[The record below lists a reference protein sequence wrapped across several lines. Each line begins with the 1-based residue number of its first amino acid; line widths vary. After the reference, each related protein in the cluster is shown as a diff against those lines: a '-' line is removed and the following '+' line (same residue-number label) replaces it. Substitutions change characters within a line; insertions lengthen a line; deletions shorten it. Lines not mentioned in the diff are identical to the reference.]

1 VTGRANLECMVLMN
15 YSAGQQ
21 INIDRSRPLLQWP
34 SRRRCPQQV
43 LNIVLSTS
51 RPRLAPAVTVGH
63 SLHLTAAPGSPAPC
77 RSLLAVAKSV
87 SHLVPHWRPADDYN
101 GSLHLTAVSP
111 GFSHE
116 AELVLPTALA
126 PRAAEPQEYR
136 RVRATGAIRS

>member
-1 VTGRANLECMVLMN
+1 MIPTSALM
-15 YSAGQQ
+15 A
-21 INIDRSRPLLQWP
+21 
-34 SRRRCPQQV
+34 
-43 LNIVLSTS
+43 
-51 RPRLAPAVTVGH
+51 H
-63 SLHLTAAPGSPAPC
+63 PGII
-77 RSLLAVAKSV
+77 LLASSPEPQEAQLPAGHCPTVAKSV
-87 SHLVPHWRPADDYN
+87 SHSVPHWRPADDYN